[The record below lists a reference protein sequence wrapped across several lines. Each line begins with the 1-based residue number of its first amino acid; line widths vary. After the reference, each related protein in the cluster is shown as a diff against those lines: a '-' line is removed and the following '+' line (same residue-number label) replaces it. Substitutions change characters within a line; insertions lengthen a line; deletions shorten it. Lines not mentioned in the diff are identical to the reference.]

1 METRHH
7 LLRSRTIERV
17 ILGLAELSDGVTG
30 LPVVAA
36 SLSLVGL
43 VLIISWRLRLEISRD
58 IAVAVLRAAVQ
69 LLVVGVVFTAIFR
82 STAALWFAAGW
93 MVFMVTVATAVIT
106 RRAEHPIDGLALI
119 AGVAVLGSALISIG
133 VIFGFRVFEF
143 DAVTLVVVGGITIG
157 NAVPAAVLGVNL
169 SVAFTR
175 DGIGTLEGL
184 LALGFD
190 RPAVVRFLTPR
201 VAKTALIPQVERTKV
216 VGLIAL
222 PGALAGLLLAGVDPV
237 EAVVVQLL
245 VMYLVLGTA
254 AVSLIST
261 VLVVVRS
268 AVTDQ
273 LMPAAW
279 TREGSDDQ
287 S

>member
-1 METRHH
+1 M
-7 LLRSRTIERV
+7 L
-17 ILGLAELSDGVTG
+17 LGLAELSDGVTG

-43 VLIISWRLRLEISRD
+43 VLIISWRLQLGIGSEIV
-58 IAVAVLRAAVQ
+58 VAVVRAAVQ
-69 LLVVGVVFTAIFR
+69 LLAVGVLFTAIFR
-82 STAALWFAAGW
+82 STTAIWFAAGW
-93 MVFMVTVATAVIT
+93 VIFMVTVATTVIT
-106 RRAEHPIDGLALI
+106 RRAKHPIRGLSLVAST
-119 AGVAVLGSALISIG
+119 AVLGSALMSIS
-133 VIFGFRVFEF
+133 VIFGFGVFEF
-143 DAVTLVVVGGITIG
+143 DAVTLVVVSGITIG

-169 SVAFTR
+169 SVTFTR
-175 DGIGTLEGL
+175 DAIGTLEGL

-190 RPAVVRFLTPR
+190 RRAVVRLMTPR
-201 VAKTALIPQVERTKV
+201 IAKTALIPQIERTKV

-261 VLVVVRS
+261 VLVVMHS

-273 LMPAAW
+273 LVPADW
-279 TREGSDDQ
+279 TKAGSDDQ
-287 S
+287 P